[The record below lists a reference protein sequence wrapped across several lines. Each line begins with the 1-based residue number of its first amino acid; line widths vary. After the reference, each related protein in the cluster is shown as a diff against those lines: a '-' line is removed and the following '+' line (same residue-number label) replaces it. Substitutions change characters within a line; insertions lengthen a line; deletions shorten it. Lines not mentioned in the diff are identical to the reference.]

1 MPTAAQS
8 QRQAELFFASPEL
21 ERAMTSDD
29 GQAAQQHLDAG
40 SPIYYG
46 DARFPEDLAKKYP
59 HGRKPLVSVSADGR
73 VSVIR
78 DI

>member
-1 MPTAAQS
+1 MPTATQS
-8 QRQAELFFASPEL
+8 QRQAESFLASPEF

-40 SPIYYG
+40 RPIYYG
-46 DARFPEDLAKKYP
+46 DAHFPEGLVKKYP
-59 HGRKPLVSVSADGR
+59 DGRKQLVSVSADGK

>member
-1 MPTAAQS
+1 MPTATPS
-8 QRQAELFFASPEL
+8 QRQAESFLDSPEF

-40 SPIYYG
+40 RLIYYG
-46 DARFPEDLAKKYP
+46 DARFPEGLVKKYP
-59 HGRKPLVSVSADGR
+59 DGRKQLVSVSASGK

>member
-1 MPTAAQS
+1 MPAATQS
-8 QRQAELFFASPEL
+8 QRQAESFLASPEF
-21 ERAMTSDD
+21 ERAMTADD

-40 SPIYYG
+40 RPIYYG
-46 DARFPEDLAKKYP
+46 DVRFPEGLVKRYP
-59 HGRKPLVSVSADGR
+59 DGRKQLVLVSADGK